1 MAATTVT
8 DVPGV
13 TTGPYVPYL
22 VKSGDAVVLGNG
34 LDWYTTAGQVTIST
48 TATSGKCAG
57 IAVEAVS
64 ATESTAGYY
73 LPLQIYGVAMVT
85 AGGSTDWVV
94 GSFAVFE
101 GSDGYMHPAGS
112 TANTLYMTHGIML
125 NQPDTDLD
133 YGMVL
138 LNLNVPYY
146 ASINSGS

>member
-13 TTGPYVPYL
+13 TTGAYVPYL
-22 VKSGDAVVLGNG
+22 VKVGDAVVLGDG
-34 LDWYTTAGQVTIST
+34 LDWHTTAGQVTITT

-57 IAVEAVS
+57 IAIEAVS

-73 LPLQIYGVAMVT
+73 LPLQIYGVAMVH
-85 AGGSTDWVV
+85 AGGTTDWVV
-94 GSFAVFE
+94 GSFAMFQS
-101 GSDGYMHPAGS
+101 SDGTMHPAGS

-125 NQPDTDLD
+125 NQPDTAND